1 MSEKEKEH
9 IEPIFLEMARELKQ
23 NSKIKDTLFSLIV
36 KERKFLLEI
45 YKSIHPE
52 DVTAGEEDVELV
64 NIEPLFFRTVYN
76 DMAILVRKRLLIL
89 IEDQSTWTENIKYR
103 LMEYYTKLY
112 SVLDR
117 EYGRKRYRR
126 KPLDFPEFELCVFYT
141 GNEVVP
147 EKLYLTEKKEVY
159 DERGNIPVRVYTK
172 YNIDGFA
179 KEIFLFSD
187 VFDKNRSLYGLSPRS
202 IEETIAE
209 CLSKGILVELIEKK
223 RYELEECM
231 KGFDVVSIA
240 RTMQD
245 YADEIREKA
254 EEEGEA
260 RGKAEGIAEGKAEG
274 ITEGEARGEVR
285 QKELMEKRIRSL
297 DFPDSVKNF
306 LLSGIIG

>member
-1 MSEKEKEH
+1 M
-9 IEPIFLEMARELKQ
+9 
-23 NSKIKDTLFSLIV
+23 NT
-36 KERKFLLEI
+36 
-45 YKSIHPE
+45 
-52 DVTAGEEDVELV
+52 G
-64 NIEPLFFRTVYN
+64 
-76 DMAILVRKRLLIL
+76 
-89 IEDQSTWTENIKYR
+89 
-103 LMEYYTKLY
+103 
-112 SVLDR
+112 
-117 EYGRKRYRR
+117 GR
-126 KPLDFPEFELCVFYT
+126 KPLGFPEFELCVFYT
-141 GNEVVP
+141 GNEFVP
-147 EKLYLTEKKEVY
+147 EKLYLTEKKEVH
-159 DERGNIPVRVYTK
+159 DEGGNIPVRVYTK
-172 YNIDGFA
+172 YNIGGFA

-187 VFDKNRSLYGLSPRS
+187 VFDKNRSLYGVSPRS

-260 RGKAEGIAEGKAEG
+260 RGIKRGIAEGEARGKAEG